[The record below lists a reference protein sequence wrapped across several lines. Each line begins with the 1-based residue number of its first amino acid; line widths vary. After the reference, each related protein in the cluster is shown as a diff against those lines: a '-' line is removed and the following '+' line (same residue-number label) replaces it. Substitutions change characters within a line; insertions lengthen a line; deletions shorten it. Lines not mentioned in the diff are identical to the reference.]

1 MNFPDLKF
9 IAARGIYSADAFS
22 AEKFSREGDIA
33 IILQSEEE
41 DVLKPFLKL
50 QKDLTAEAKNVRILI
65 CKGKNSENVNF
76 EYPSFGVEDIRWNGK
91 IENEEVL
98 NFLRTRFQML
108 ICFAAPENKSA
119 AFIVSVADAELK
131 LGLSQVKEGKDLYD
145 VSICQAEPEA
155 DVFVE
160 EIKKYIKIL
169 NNKAV

>member
-9 IAARGIYSADAFS
+9 VTARRIYSADAFS
-22 AEKFSREGDIA
+22 AERFPAEGDIA
-33 IILQSEEE
+33 IILESEEE
-41 DVLKPFLKL
+41 DVLKSFLKL
-50 QKDLTAEAKNVRILI
+50 KKDFIAEARNVRILI
-65 CKGKNSENVNF
+65 CRNKASKNVIF
-76 EYPSFGVEDIRWNGK
+76 EYPSFGGEDIKWNGK

-108 ICFAAPENKSA
+108 ICFADSENKSA

-131 LGLSQVKEGKDLYD
+131 LGLDQGKNERDLYD
-145 VSICQAEPEA
+145 VSICQLKPEA